1 MEYYNF
7 GSINTSIYTRKDD
20 YYKNDRNDE
29 SNRVHF
35 KFRRGKE
42 DNKNVKINNNI
53 IDNIMSNDRTEYD
66 KEFGDLNKVINNLKS
81 KLEETDKIKK
91 KLEEDY
97 TKKISDLQRKLSDK
111 EKNIELS
118 KKIIQEKE
126 TKIEKLKERVS
137 LEEDYTKKISDL
149 QRKLSIK
156 EYNIE
161 QSIKTID
168 EKENKIK
175 KLNETI
181 DSYSK
186 EIDNLKLM
194 ISSNKSTLKNLRQ
207 YKLIKE
213 VDMSNTIS
221 VNEEFIP
228 KYDGQDPL
236 KFYDIIVDISSIK
249 EFVNGWN
256 ILKNKIGIE
265 NLKQTDESS
274 IKIGVVGNGNKG
286 KSFILSKISDIELPI
301 GESIKTKGLSIKFPK
316 LDNHINRNI
325 TLLDSAG
332 QETPVLNNEKNINT
346 NTNINFDNQISN
358 EISNTDSLTE
368 KSRDKLLTEFF
379 LQNYIVK
386 YSDLLIIVVGILTFS
401 EQKLI
406 NKIKKTF
413 LKFGKKGQLIV
424 IHNLQSYV
432 TVEQVENYIN
442 DTLLK
447 SDTFNLKE
455 EFEIS
460 KELTDL
466 ENKNEFQWCYYYE
479 PKSSPN
485 TIHLIFAREKS
496 EAGNFYNQKSIHHI
510 YEILNT
516 INEKE
521 PLNLLKNIKDLFMII
536 SGEILET
543 DINENDIE
551 CKDDKIKLNITEK
564 KSELKLKKCS
574 IDELDMNHFFT
585 SGFEPKYCYYVN
597 KDMLTIICEIPGEVS
612 DENFNIQSDFQN
624 GKCIIKIEGDKK
636 NDILNLEKEC
646 KKIKNTREF
655 GPYNFSIIIEDFNVD
670 VDNGKLEKN
679 DGLIKISYP
688 IKVTSSKL
696 TFKKK

>member
-1 MEYYNF
+1 M
-7 GSINTSIYTRKDD
+7 
-20 YYKNDRNDE
+20 
-29 SNRVHF
+29 
-35 KFRRGKE
+35 
-42 DNKNVKINNNI
+42 
-53 IDNIMSNDRTEYD
+53 
-66 KEFGDLNKVINNLKS
+66 
-81 KLEETDKIKK
+81 
-91 KLEEDY
+91 
-97 TKKISDLQRKLSDK
+97 
-111 EKNIELS
+111 
-118 KKIIQEKE
+118 
-126 TKIEKLKERVS
+126 
-137 LEEDYTKKISDL
+137 EEDYTKKISDL

-156 EYNIE
+156 ENNIE

-316 LDNHINRNI
+316 LENHINRNI

-466 ENKNEFQWCYYYE
+466 KDKKELQWSYYYE
-479 PKSSPN
+479 PKSNPN

-521 PLNLLKNIKDLFMII
+521 PLNLIKNIKDLFMII

-624 GKCIIKIEGDKK
+624 GKCIIKIEGNKK
-636 NDILNLEKEC
+636 NDISNLEKEC

-655 GPYNFSIIIEDFNVD
+655 GLYNFSIIIEDFNVD